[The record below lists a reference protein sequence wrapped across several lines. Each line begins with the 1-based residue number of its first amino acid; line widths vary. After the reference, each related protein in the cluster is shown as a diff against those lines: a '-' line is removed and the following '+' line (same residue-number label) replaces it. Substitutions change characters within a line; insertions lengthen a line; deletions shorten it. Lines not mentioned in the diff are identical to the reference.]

1 MDKINVTFKN
11 QVESFDYNLV
21 VSRLMGT
28 LKMNSINQVTKV
40 ILSEDVYFIKRF
52 QNNLMYFIVDTLG
65 ILEEDCPITVV
76 CVKDDCT
83 ILKFMIEYSR
93 GSENL
98 GFFSRRL

>member
-1 MDKINVTFKN
+1 
-11 QVESFDYNLV
+11 
-21 VSRLMGT
+21 
-28 LKMNSINQVTKV
+28 
-40 ILSEDVYFIKRF
+40 
-52 QNNLMYFIVDTLG
+52 MYFIVDTLG

-76 CVKDDCT
+76 CVKEDCT